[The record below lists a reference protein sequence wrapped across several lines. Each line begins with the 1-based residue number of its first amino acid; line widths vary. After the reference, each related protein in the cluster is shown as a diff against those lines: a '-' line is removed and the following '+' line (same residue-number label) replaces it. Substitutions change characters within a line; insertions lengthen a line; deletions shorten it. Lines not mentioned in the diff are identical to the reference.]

1 MVAPVITRRGFLAS
15 SGLAAALPRRARSA
29 PADSSAAA
37 RLGWQFCVAT
47 YTFRAISLYEAL
59 DQIAGLGIR
68 HIEPAFFLKLDA
80 SRPKLTTSESLA
92 PELREEFKGR
102 LAKAGVAM
110 TNFYAKVE
118 ADPDANRAIFE
129 YAKEMGVETLVAEPP
144 TEALDGIEELCESY
158 AINLAIHNHPNDRPT
173 SKYWNPESVL
183 AAVKDRGPRIGACP
197 DTGHWV
203 RSGLDPVE
211 CLKKLEGR
219 IINVHAKDVP
229 EVGNP
234 KCRDVPLGTGKARY
248 DAVLRELHRQKFQG
262 TMTLE
267 YEHQSPQLLDDLKA
281 CIDFV
286 EKTAAS
292 LA

>member
-1 MVAPVITRRGFLAS
+1 MTARLTSRRQF
-15 SGLAAALPRRARSA
+15 LAAAGLGSLLAHGA
-29 PADSSAAA
+29 PAAPSAAK
-37 RLGWQFCVAT
+37 RLGWNLCAGI

-59 DQIAGLGIR
+59 EQVAGLGIR

-80 SRPKLTTSESLA
+80 ARPDLKTCESLT
-92 PELREEFKGR
+92 PEQREELKAR
-102 LAKAGVAM
+102 LAKSGLAM

-118 ADPDANRAIFE
+118 GDPDANRAIFE
-129 YAKEMGVETLVAEPP
+129 YAKEMGVQTLVAEPP
-144 TEALDGIEELCESY
+144 AEALDGIEELCESY
-158 AINLAIHNHPNDRPT
+158 AINLAIHNHPNDKPT

-183 AAVKDRGPRIGACP
+183 AAVKDRGSRIGACP

-203 RSGLDPVE
+203 RSGLDPID

-219 IINVHAKDVP
+219 VITLHAKDVP

-234 KCRDVPLGTGKARY
+234 KCRDVPLGTGKANFE
-248 DAVLRELHRQKFQG
+248 AVLRELCRQKFEG
-262 TMTLE
+262 TLTLE
-267 YEHQSPQLLDDLKA
+267 YEHQSPQLLDDLRA

-292 LA
+292 LG